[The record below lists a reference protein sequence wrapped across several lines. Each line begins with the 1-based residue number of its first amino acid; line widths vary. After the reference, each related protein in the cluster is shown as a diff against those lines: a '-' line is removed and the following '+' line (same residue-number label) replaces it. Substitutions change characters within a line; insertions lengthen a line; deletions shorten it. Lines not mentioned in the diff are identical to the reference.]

1 MQGVDCLALTAKQKQ
16 TLKALGIIKAPQK
29 IIQIDVKS

>member
-1 MQGVDCLALTAKQKQ
+1 MQGVDCLTLTAKQKQ
-16 TLKALGIIKAPQK
+16 TLKALGIKAPQK